1 MKKEQL
7 EDATKFF
14 NSLPLAMQ
22 ERVIFPLRKTPV
34 EFATSS
40 DEEENAEKFF
50 KNQSATSKIDK
61 EIHARNEAKK
71 NDQSSA
77 QDKFILDL

>member
-1 MKKEQL
+1 MKKELL

-34 EFATSS
+34 ELATSS